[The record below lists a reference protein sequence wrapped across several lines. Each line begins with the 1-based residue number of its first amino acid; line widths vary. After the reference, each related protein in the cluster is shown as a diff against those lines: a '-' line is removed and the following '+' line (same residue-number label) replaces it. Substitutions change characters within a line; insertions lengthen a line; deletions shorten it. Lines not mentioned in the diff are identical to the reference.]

1 MAQKATEIVT
11 DYDEEDGRHHEDS
24 LRHELSGCHA
34 QEEGEDGGHRSGVDD
49 ATDAG
54 VVDLAPVASNQ
65 NPTRHCLEK

>member
-1 MAQKATEIVT
+1 MAQKAPEIIT

-24 LRHELSGCHA
+24 LRHELSSGHA
-34 QEEGEDGGHRSGVDD
+34 QEEGEDGGHRSSVDD

-54 VVDLAPVASNQ
+54 VVDLAPVTPNQ